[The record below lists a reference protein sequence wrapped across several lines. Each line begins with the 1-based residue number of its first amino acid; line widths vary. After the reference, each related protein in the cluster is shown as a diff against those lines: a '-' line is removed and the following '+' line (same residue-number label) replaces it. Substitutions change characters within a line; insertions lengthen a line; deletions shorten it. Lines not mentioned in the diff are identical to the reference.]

1 MSALL
6 TAVCQIPLRQ
16 TLYVIQVVLEE
27 ALFAVHF
34 KRKRFFALRLAAAL
48 TLYTAASLATFFLLN
63 PIFTH
68 NLFVIF
74 LLSIGLMFLCFENK
88 ATDIFFSC
96 FSAITVQNLAY
107 NTGLLCCIILDMP
120 PDIDSGTASK
130 LIQAAA
136 FLIVNAIC
144 YFACVRKASRADT
157 FGDCRRA
164 LIAIATVVFLI
175 IYILETYMDLIGMLY
190 FGVVRVLFVICD
202 IMVLLLL
209 YWIFERYQAEEDRK
223 TLQNMISMQYS
234 QFEMG
239 KKTMEI
245 ISMKEH
251 DLKHLL
257 TVLRSEDAIRQS
269 KTYLEL
275 EEAASRFERT
285 IHTGNQAMDI
295 ILTEKNLLCRNQ
307 EITMT
312 YIIDPVGLE
321 RFHVEDLAAIFGNL
335 LDNAI
340 RYLQT
345 VEDTERRL
353 LHLQIQNKAGLL
365 MIHVENYCDEELDF
379 CDGLPMTT
387 QGDREIHGFGLRSV
401 RYLTE
406 KYGGGMSVSTEYHM
420 FMVDL
425 TVPIEQ

>member
-1 MSALL
+1 MNVPLA
-6 TAVCQIPLRQ
+6 AIAQIPLRQ

-34 KRKRFFALRLAAAL
+34 KRKSSFAVRLTVAL
-48 TLYTAASLATFFLLN
+48 LLYIAVSLITFLLLN

-68 NLFVIF
+68 NLFIIF
-74 LLSIGLMFLCFENK
+74 LLSIGLMFLCFDNRPS
-88 ATDIFFSC
+88 DILFSC

-107 NTGLLCCIILDMP
+107 NTGLLCCMAFNIP
-120 PDIDSGTASK
+120 PDIDSGLPSK
-130 LIQAAA
+130 LLQAAV
-136 FLIVNAIC
+136 FMVVNVIC

-209 YWIFERYQAEEDRK
+209 YWIFERYQAEQERK
-223 TLQNMISMQYS
+223 VLKDMISMQHS
-234 QFEMG
+234 QFEMS

-245 ISMKEH
+245 INMKEH

-257 TVLRSEDAIRQS
+257 TVLRNEDTIHQS
-269 KTYLEL
+269 RTYLEL
-275 EEAASRFERT
+275 EEAASRFERS
-285 IHTGNQAMDI
+285 IQTGNQAMDI
-295 ILTEKNLLCRNQ
+295 ILTEKNLLCRSH

-312 YIIDPVGLE
+312 YMIDPTGLD
-321 RFHVEDLAAIFGNL
+321 RLQVEDMAAIFGNL

-345 VEDTERRL
+345 VEDKEKRL
-353 LHLQIQNKAGLL
+353 LHLQIQNTAGLL
-365 MIHVENYCDEELDF
+365 MIHVENYCETAPAF
-379 CDGLPMTT
+379 YDGLPITT
-387 QGDREIHGFGLRSV
+387 QADRAAHGFGLKSV
-401 RYLTE
+401 RYLIET
-406 KYGGGMSVSTEYHM
+406 YGGAMSVTAEHQI
-420 FMVDL
+420 FQVDL
-425 TVPIEQ
+425 TVPMI